1 MSIIKNNVIQM
12 TSAVGEVEV
21 EEVSSTASLNEAV
34 RDSLKKYFNTLDGND
49 PNNLYNMVLQQI
61 EQPLMEIVM
70 EQVDGNQ
77 SRAAECLGLNRG
89 TLRKKLKIYNLL

>member
-1 MSIIKNNVIQM
+1 MSTINSNVIHM
-12 TSAVGEVEV
+12 ATAT
-21 EEVSSTASLNEAV
+21 EEATNSASLSEAV
-34 RDSLKKYFNTLDGND
+34 KSSLEQYFNTLHGND
-49 PNNLYNMVLQQI
+49 PNNLYDMVLQQI

-70 EQVDGNQ
+70 QQVDGNQ

>member
-1 MSIIKNNVIQM
+1 MSIIKSNVIQM
-12 TSAVGEVEV
+12 TSAAGEATN
-21 EEVSSTASLNEAV
+21 TASLNEAV
-34 RDSLKKYFNTLDGND
+34 KDSLEKYFNTLDGND

-70 EQVDGNQ
+70 QHVDGNQ

>member
-1 MSIIKNNVIQM
+1 MSTIESNVIQM
-12 TSAVGEVEV
+12 TSAVGDIQN
-21 EEVSSTASLNEAV
+21 TASLNEAV
-34 RDSLKKYFNTLDGND
+34 RDSLEKYFNTLDGND

-70 EQVDGNQ
+70 EHVDGNQ

-89 TLRKKLKIYNLL
+89 TLRKKLKIYNML

>member
-1 MSIIKNNVIQM
+1 MSTIKSNVIQM
-12 TSAVGEVEV
+12 TSAAGEATN
-21 EEVSSTASLNEAV
+21 TASLNEAV
-34 RDSLKKYFNTLDGND
+34 KDSLEKYFNTLDGND

-70 EQVDGNQ
+70 QHVDGNQ

-89 TLRKKLKIYNLL
+89 TLRKKLKMYNLL

>member
-1 MSIIKNNVIQM
+1 MSTTESNVIQM
-12 TSAVGEVEV
+12 TSAAEDVHN
-21 EEVSSTASLNEAV
+21 TASLNEAV
-34 RDSLKKYFNTLDGND
+34 RYSLEKYFNTLDGND

-70 EQVDGNQ
+70 NHVDGNQ
-77 SRAAECLGLNRG
+77 SRAAICLGLNRG